1 MDEEITAKL
10 NDFYYNLNNVSA
22 YSSNDLFYSL
32 LREKGLKIP
41 KKQVNEWLQNQRAHT
56 LHKTRQNRFK
66 RCRYN
71 LTNIDDLW
79 EADLIDMQNYSR
91 KNAGNKYILA
101 VIDCF
106 SKFAW
111 CIPIKRKTPGEIIK
125 AIEGIFSQT
134 ERRPITIQTDKG
146 REFDNKAV
154 REFLKDRDILFQTTR
169 DPVTKAAICE
179 RFIKTIKAI
188 IFKYFTSKNT
198 TRYVDIIESLVHI
211 YNNRQHSSIGI
222 APSNVNTENVLEIW
236 KFLNRKAIVNTRKP
250 KYCLGD
256 NVRVAN
262 PKQIFDKGYKQK
274 WSEEVFTISK
284 IIMKKPYV
292 YRLLDSCGDLI
303 KGNFYE
309 CEIQKIT

>member
-1 MDEEITAKL
+1 MDKEIKDKL
-10 NDFYYNLNNVSA
+10 NDFYYKLDNVSA
-22 YSSNDLFYSL
+22 YSSVDSFYSFL
-32 LREKGLKIP
+32 KENGIKIP
-41 KKQVNEWLQNQRAHT
+41 KKQVIEWFQNQRTHT

-91 KNAGNKYILA
+91 KNIGNKYILA

-111 CIPIKRKTPGEIIK
+111 CIPIKRKTPSEIIK
-125 AIEGIFSQT
+125 GIETIFSAT

-146 REFDNKAV
+146 REFDNKTV
-154 REFLKDRDILFQTTR
+154 REFLKDGDIIFQTTR

-179 RFIKTIKAI
+179 RFIQTIKAI
-188 IFKYFTSKNT
+188 IFKYFTATNT
-198 TRYVDIIESLVHI
+198 TRYVDVIESLVYI
-211 YNNRQHSSIGI
+211 YNNRIHSAIGV
-222 APSNVNTENVLEIW
+222 APSSVNTENVLEIW
-236 KFLNRKAIVNTRKP
+236 KFLNRKVIVNTRKP
-250 KYCLGD
+250 KYCIGD

-274 WSEEVFTISK
+274 WSEEIFTISK
-284 IIMKKPYV
+284 IVMKKPYV
-292 YRLLDSCGDLI
+292 YRLLDSSAELI